1 MHQPWPVVEMSFS
14 SEGDSAI
21 VVNNA
26 LTLSDLEST
35 AVNRVEVVLAGSG
48 SGEQLN
54 FTDTT
59 KIEGSWSSG
68 TLTLSAIAGQSPTNA
83 EFQAAIRTITYSNTD
98 TSTADGNRTATFTAY
113 EGTGTGLASSTA
125 VTILGCDT
133 TMMMLPLWEDYP
145 EVPLPIQNLLRQH
158 NWNLA

>member
-1 MHQPWPVVEMSFS
+1 MLQF

-26 LTLSDLEST
+26 LTVSDAES

-54 FTDTT
+54 FGDAS

-68 TLTLSAIAGQSPTNA
+68 TLTLSAILGRRRQMLNSSLRFVRSP
-83 EFQAAIRTITYSNTD
+83 IRIRIHQQLTVIVRQHLQPMRIG
-98 TSTADGNRTATFTAY
+98 TS
-113 EGTGTGLASSTA
+113 LASSTA
-125 VTILGCDT
+125 VTTFLLQRW
-133 TMMMLPLWEDYP
+133 TMMR
-145 EVPLPIQNLLRQH
+145 LRWLDCQQCV
-158 NWNLA
+158 AYCRI